1 MIINIPHPSPL
12 SDIESRDCSVIH
24 QTQCS
29 KIKSKVITIGILG
42 WCGSCFLFEFAT
54 FCYFYP
60 WWTFLFS
67 SITVLITVLLWVKY
81 RKNEKRALTMNL
93 SADDAKAAE
102 VGASKTGIA
111 FIKVDNPPSYNNIAP
126 SSPAP
131 SYKSGMLHHIPTSP
145 APSYK
150 SDMLHHIPTS
160 PAPSYKSGMLHHIP
174 TSPAPSYKSDIPP
187 PRPPRPTT
195 PYP

>member
-1 MIINIPHPSPL
+1 MIHHPSPL
-12 SDIESRDCSVIH
+12 RDIESKDCSVIH

-29 KIKSKVITIGILG
+29 KIKSKVITIGTLG
-42 WCGSCFLFEFAT
+42 WCGSCFLFVFAT

-93 SADDAKAAE
+93 SADDAMAAE
-102 VGASKTGIA
+102 AGASKTGIA

-131 SYKSGMLHHIPTSP
+131 SYKS
-145 APSYK
+145 
-150 SDMLHHIPTS
+150 
-160 PAPSYKSGMLHHIP
+160 
-174 TSPAPSYKSDIPP
+174 DIPP